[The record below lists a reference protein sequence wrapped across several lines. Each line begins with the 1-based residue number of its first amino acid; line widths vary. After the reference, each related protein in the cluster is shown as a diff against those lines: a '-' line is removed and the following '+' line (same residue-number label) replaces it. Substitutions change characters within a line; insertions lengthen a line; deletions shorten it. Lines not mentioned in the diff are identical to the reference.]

1 MKKRIS
7 ILSTCLSLLLSST
20 QKDNAM
26 MIQEDS
32 KTTLIVT
39 STPNMT
45 QQESLKTYV
54 EGVMPMLLELG
65 GKVVKRSKIDTTY
78 LGDPTFT
85 HLLIMDF
92 PSKEALVE
100 MFDGEEYQK
109 LVWIR
114 DKAFSQISIQFADD
128 L

>member
-1 MKKRIS
+1 
-7 ILSTCLSLLLSST
+7 
-20 QKDNAM
+20 M